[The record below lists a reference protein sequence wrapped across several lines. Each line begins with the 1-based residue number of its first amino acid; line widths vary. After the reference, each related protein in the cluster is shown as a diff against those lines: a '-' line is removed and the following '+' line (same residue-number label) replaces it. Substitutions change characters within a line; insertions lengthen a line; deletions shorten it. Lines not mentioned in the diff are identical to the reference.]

1 MKRAFIHEN
10 KQSQEGVQQD
20 IKKLS
25 VFLRQHV
32 KIVDTLERI
41 QSEMNKLESNL
52 QQLITEIESDA
63 TTPWRRPFL
72 EYQLDNLDYCILKE
86 QLTELAKS

>member
-1 MKRAFIHEN
+1 MKRAFTHEN
-10 KQSQEGVQQD
+10 KRSQERVQQD

-52 QQLITEIESDA
+52 QQLITENESDA

-72 EYQLDNLDYCILKE
+72 EY
-86 QLTELAKS
+86 